1 MEVMIKMKTVKV
13 TRNNIKDLWE
23 RFKECVVIQRQATD
37 EGISCDRT
45 VWKEKYEE
53 ALKKDDEMWQNCRTP
68 ISFFTD
74 TIHPAIRQELT
85 FDEYLKVCT
94 AYGIE
99 VVE

>member
-1 MEVMIKMKTVKV
+1 MKTVKV
-13 TRNNIKDLWE
+13 TKSNIKDLWE
-23 RFKECVVIQRQATD
+23 RFKECAVIQRQATD

-53 ALKKDDEMWQNCRTP
+53 ALKKDDEMWQSCRTP
-68 ISFFTD
+68 ISFFAD
-74 TIHPAIRQELT
+74 TINPAIRQELT
-85 FDEYLKVCT
+85 FDEYLKVCA

>member
-1 MEVMIKMKTVKV
+1 MKTVKM
-13 TRNNIKDLWE
+13 TKSSIKDLWD
-23 RFKECVVIQRQATD
+23 RFNECAAIQRQAID
-37 EGISCDRT
+37 EGIPFDRT

-53 ALKKDDEMWQNCRTP
+53 ALKKDDEIWQNRGTP
-68 ISFFTD
+68 ISFFAD

-85 FDEYLKVCT
+85 FDEYLKICT